1 MRMHTRDGSRQ
12 VATLTPEFIDHFAV
26 VGPPERCLER
36 LTGLAAL
43 GLDKK
48 KDGQGAEAIP
58 EDNAGEE
65 SDELE
70 AKPEDFDCC
79 NVCTRPLS
87 EDEKIINA
95 RFVNEAIAAS
105 RDISVFPVCI

>member
-1 MRMHTRDGSRQ
+1 MRSGATSYKTFASKRSQMSRQ
-12 VATLTPEFIDHFAV
+12 Q
-26 VGPPERCLER
+26 R
-36 LTGLAAL
+36 AAL